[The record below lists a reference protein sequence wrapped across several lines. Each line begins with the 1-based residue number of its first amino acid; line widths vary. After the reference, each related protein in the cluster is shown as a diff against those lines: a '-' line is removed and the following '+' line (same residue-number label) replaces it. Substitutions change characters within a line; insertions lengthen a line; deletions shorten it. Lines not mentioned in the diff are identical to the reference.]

1 MASSP
6 MTSWQT
12 EGEKVETVPIF
23 FFLIQNYC
31 RQWLL
36 PWNEKTLAPWKE
48 SYDKPQQHVKKPR
61 HHFAD
66 KGPYSQSYDFS
77 SSHEWMWELNH
88 KEDWAPKNWCFPIVV
103 LESPLD
109 CKEIKLVSLK
119 GNPPWI
125 FTGRTAAEVEAPIT
139 LVICCNELT
148 LWKRALC
155 WESLKAKEEGGGR
168 GWDG

>member
-1 MASSP
+1 MWPEPVPTTNSMLPSNPPSAKTVRPGCRHVRNKWTFLVYKEHLRDACSLEEKL
-6 MTSWQT
+6 WQ
-12 EGEKVETVPIF
+12 K
-23 FFLIQNYC
+23 Q
-31 RQWLL
+31 
-36 PWNEKTLAPWKE
+36 
-48 SYDKPQQHVKKPR
+48 R

-66 KGPYSQSYDFS
+66 KGPDSQSYDFS

-88 KEDWAPKNWCFPIVV
+88 KEDWAPKNWCFLIVV